1 MNYETNNCIEM
12 PVNAAPISAIMGET
26 DNILNECLAMLD
38 RLNTSISG
46 MGRVEE
52 KKLEPKCMADAVR
65 ITADKAKSVLAG
77 IRQVME
83 AIGV

>member
-1 MNYETNNCIEM
+1 MNYENNNCIAM
-12 PVNAAPISAIMGET
+12 PENGAPISAILNDT

-38 RLNTSISG
+38 KLTTCVSG
-46 MGRVEE
+46 MGFAENKPRDA
-52 KKLEPKCMADAVR
+52 KCMKDAVML
-65 ITADKAKSVLAG
+65 TADKAKMVLSG